1 MKSPQW
7 KGDKK
12 GKTIKVKGIKL
23 YWSENLQKYVSA
35 PEEDITERIELALNE
50 SDVFWN
56 MVDKDKFRSLQK
68 ALKNDDQSRKLLD
81 DIGKF
86 FFRKFQLKGQEEYA
100 FNRLMNIISSKVRDE
115 GNLRNQIFKI
125 ANELGMKL
133 PSSSF

>member
-1 MKSPQW
+1 M
-7 KGDKK
+7 
-12 GKTIKVKGIKL
+12 
-23 YWSENLQKYVSA
+23 N
-35 PEEDITERIELALNE
+35 ITEKIDNVLNE
-50 SDVFWN
+50 SDVFWE

-100 FNRLMNIISSKVRDE
+100 FNRLMNIIQSSSRDE
-115 GNLRNQIFKI
+115 ANLRNQIFKI

-133 PSSSF
+133 PSSMF